1 MVVVVVVVVGGGGR
15 GLGFGCGDEQKE
27 AFEGSLVTQKFERQ
41 RISTNRTGKEQ
52 QQLFFLAGQKR

>member
-1 MVVVVVVVVGGGGR
+1 MVVVVVVGGGGR

-27 AFEGSLVTQKFERQ
+27 AFEGSPVTQKFERQ